1 MASFPRF
8 LSVIIA
14 TLILFQSAIVAP
26 AINMAIDVKPAAV
39 LLRFLWPVF
48 FALIGVLGLVGAVT
62 ARKQKAGLIV
72 NGATVSG
79 MMVCFLLVPL
89 INDSNDNDHMGLW
102 NTLHLFTVGVTFI
115 LLTMHLGYAIRWYQ
129 RK

>member
-1 MASFPRF
+1 
-8 LSVIIA
+8 
-14 TLILFQSAIVAP
+14 
-26 AINMAIDVKPAAV
+26 MAIDVKPAAV

-89 INDSNDNDHMGLW
+89 INDANDNDHMGLW